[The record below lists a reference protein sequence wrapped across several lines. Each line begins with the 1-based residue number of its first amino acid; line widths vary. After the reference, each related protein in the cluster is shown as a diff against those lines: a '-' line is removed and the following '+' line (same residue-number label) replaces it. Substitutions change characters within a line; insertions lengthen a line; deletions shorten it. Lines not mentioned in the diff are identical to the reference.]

1 MGTIL
6 KKKNMFT
13 SINYNDS
20 SQRVTLIYS
29 TSTWWSSFRRK
40 NQKDD
45 GVTDDKARNE
55 TKEINDENKRN
66 EINETK
72 EESTTT
78 QKDEVKHNNISVALD
93 ENKKESESALKLEP
107 ETKVW
112 KSITGRFGRK

>member
-29 TSTWWSSFRRK
+29 TSTLWPSFRRK

-45 GVTDDKARNE
+45 GVTDDKAGKE
-55 TKEINDENKRN
+55 TKEINDEKVN
-66 EINETK
+66 EK

-78 QKDEVKHNNISVALD
+78 QQHEVKHNNISVALD
-93 ENKKESESALKLEP
+93 ENKIEPESALKPEP

-112 KSITGRFGRK
+112 K

>member
-29 TSTWWSSFRRK
+29 TSTLWPSFRRK

-45 GVTDDKARNE
+45 GVTDDKAGKE
-55 TKEINDENKRN
+55 TEINDEKVN
-66 EINETK
+66 EK

-78 QKDEVKHNNISVALD
+78 QQHEVKHNNISVALD
-93 ENKKESESALKLEP
+93 ENKKELESALKP
-107 ETKVW
+107 ETDTRQVKVW
-112 KSITGRFGRK
+112 KSITERFRGKG